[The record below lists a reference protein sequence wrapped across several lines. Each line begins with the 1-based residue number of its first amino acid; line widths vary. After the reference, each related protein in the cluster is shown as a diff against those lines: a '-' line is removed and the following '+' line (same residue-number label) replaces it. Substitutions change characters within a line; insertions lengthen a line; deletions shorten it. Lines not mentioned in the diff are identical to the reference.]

1 MVIDMIEKIS
11 SILKNSPY
19 IVPKTLFLNYKKLG
33 LSEKELIMIIYLIN
47 KNDKIF
53 NVKRISDDFNISVK
67 EVLEI
72 INILSE
78 KGLFSLEVKKENN
91 KRIEYYSLDELY
103 EKVSFLL
110 IDNNKKDDDI
120 YSTFEKEFGRTL
132 SPMEYEII
140 GSFTEHG
147 YSKELVL
154 AALKEATYNGVSNLR
169 YIDKILYEWN
179 KKGLKSYEDIKK
191 EREKHSKKQSKD
203 EDVFDYDWLNEK
215 D

>member
-19 IVPKTLFLNYKKLG
+19 LVPKTLFLNYKKLD

-47 KNDKIF
+47 INDKIF

-72 INILSE
+72 INSLSE

-179 KKGLKSYEDIKK
+179 KKGLKSCEDIRK
-191 EREKHSKKQSKD
+191 EREKHSKKQSKE